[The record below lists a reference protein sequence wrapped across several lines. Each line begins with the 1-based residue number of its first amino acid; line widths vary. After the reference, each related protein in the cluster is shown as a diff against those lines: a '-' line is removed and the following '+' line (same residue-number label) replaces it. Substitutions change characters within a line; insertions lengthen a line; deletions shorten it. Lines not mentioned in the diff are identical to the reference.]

1 MDNNTIQQLVNIYN
15 NLLQVHTCG
24 EDSFIMTDSMRALF
38 NVIKNNA
45 EKAQYF
51 STKTLRKVQK
61 KIGFPERIR

>member
-38 NVIKNNA
+38 NIIKNNA
-45 EKAQYF
+45 EKNQQIL
-51 STKTLRKVQK
+51 KQ
-61 KIGFPERIR
+61 EE